1 MFIAGALAVLLFI
14 GGGIVT
20 PFNNYAAIALYIS
33 SPLPLIVYKVVGR
46 QPDPPQSHPEPPKEP
61 PPEDPVAPTLDEPS
75 AV

>member
-33 SPLPLIVYKVVGR
+33 SPLPLIVYKVIR
-46 QPDPPQSHPEPPKEP
+46 SNHEPHPEPPKEP